1 MMRWVWGAQVVH
13 WWKGD
18 GGRVDFTSAA
28 AVDWWHEQLN
38 NTRRWGGR
46 AFKADDGEGGWFQ
59 PGAQFSDGSR
69 LTDMR
74 NRYTT
79 LYKCAPLALALA
91 LPRGRF
97 SNARTQPDH
106 PAAASPR
113 TIFGVLLMSSCCQ
126 VSNAWLPPSGG
137 SRHPLGGRGEGG
149 VEQFPPSRRISACSA
164 AH

>member
-1 MMRWVWGAQVVH
+1 MFCVWWCGLGLAQVVH

-28 AVDWWHEQLN
+28 AVDWCHEQLN

-59 PGAQFSDGSR
+59 PGAQFADGSR

-79 LYKCAPLALALA
+79 LYKCAPLALVLA
-91 LPRGRF
+91 LPW
-97 SNARTQPDH
+97 PDDGFET
-106 PAAASPR
+106 PERSPMY
-113 TIFGVLLMSSCCQ
+113 TAPTV
-126 VSNAWLPPSGG
+126 A
-137 SRHPLGGRGEGG
+137 
-149 VEQFPPSRRISACSA
+149 
-164 AH
+164 